1 MPVLLPCKFCL
12 RLTILCFFIFGCR
25 SAKPVPP
32 TAIAISPTPPT
43 PAVGTPKPTESTAM
57 QPLRSTTSPT
67 SQPLTAEQELANLV
81 ALAQL
86 YGVVRYFHPS
96 DQVDAVRDWDQVV
109 MRGLET
115 VRDAPTPDELARRLN
130 DYFASLA
137 PTVLVAVGEPED
149 TAVFQPDTPPDQLVM
164 WEHYGVDADNVYR
177 LYTSKRMMAPAAAP
191 PATFHDPER
200 PYLQPL
206 GSGLTAAIPLA
217 LYVHEGQTQPAIP
230 HDPALNHQTSHD
242 RQTQY
247 LAGVIMFW
255 AVTQHFYPY
264 FDVID
269 ADWDASLSH
278 ALQTIL
284 SEETEAAWEIALQQ
298 LVADLDDGHG
308 RITNL
313 NETNPPIYSP
323 FISLGWVEGQVVIA
337 GSFGYA
343 QRLVE
348 VGDIVVKIDGQTA
361 VDRVQEEMNLISGA
375 TSQGKR
381 YSAIRELLLGQRF
394 TSVILTI
401 QHANGSQET
410 LTLDHNMLANEIPA
424 ASRPASFTELAP
436 DIFYINLSNVDS
448 TTFESD
454 LAKLNGTVGLIF
466 DLRGYPAVEP
476 EFLELLIT
484 ETVSTAQFLIPQTT
498 WPNQE
503 NVTFD
508 NRAWTLEPRLEMPL
522 SENIIFLTN
531 GQAISYA
538 ETLMAIVAH
547 YQIGEI
553 VGEPTAGTNGNI
565 NRIELPSGHAV
576 TWTGMLVLNHDG
588 SQHHGVGV
596 QPTVPVS
603 QTLEDLRQ
611 GIDTQ
616 LQAAL
621 QLIEENR

>member
-1 MPVLLPCKFCL
+1 MAF
-12 RLTILCFFIFGCR
+12 
-25 SAKPVPP
+25 
-32 TAIAISPTPPT
+32 
-43 PAVGTPKPTESTAM
+43 
-57 QPLRSTTSPT
+57 
-67 SQPLTAEQELANLV
+67 
-81 ALAQL
+81 AQL
-86 YGVVRYFHPS
+86 YGMVRYFHPS
-96 DQVDAVRDWDQVV
+96 DQVDAVRNWDQVV
-109 MRGLET
+109 MSGLEA

-130 DYFASLA
+130 DYFAPLA
-137 PTVLVAVGEPED
+137 PTVQVTVGEPEN
-149 TAVFQPDTPPDQLVM
+149 TAVFQPDTPLDQLVM

-177 LYTSKRMMAPAAAP
+177 LYTSKRIMAPANDP

-200 PYLQPL
+200 PYLQSL

-217 LYVHEGQTQPAIP
+217 LYVHEGQTQPAIS
-230 HDPALNHQTSHD
+230 HDPALNRLTSHD
-242 RQTQY
+242 LQTQY

-264 FDVID
+264 FNVID
-269 ADWDASLSH
+269 ADWNASLSH

-313 NETNPPIYSP
+313 NETNPPLYSP

-348 VGDIVVKIDGQTA
+348 VGDIVVKIGGQTA

-375 TSQGKR
+375 TPQIKR
-381 YSAIRELLLGQRF
+381 FAALQRLLIGPRY
-394 TSVILTI
+394 TSVNLMV
-401 QHANGSQET
+401 QHADGTQET
-410 LTLDHNMLANEIPA
+410 LLLERGTHITLIPA
-424 ASRPASFTELAP
+424 ADRPTNFTELAP
-436 DIFYINLSNVDS
+436 DVYYINLSTAVDS
-448 TTFESD
+448 TIEAE
-454 LAKLNGTVGLIF
+454 LLKLNGAAGLVF
-466 DLRGYPAVEP
+466 DLRGYPSVEP
-476 EFLELLIT
+476 GFLELLISD
-484 ETVSTAQFLIPQTT
+484 TVSTAQFLIPQTT
-498 WPNQE
+498 WPNRE
-503 NVTFD
+503 NVTYD
-508 NRAWTLEPRLEMPL
+508 NGAWTLTPRQEAPL
-522 SENIIFLTN
+522 SENIVFLTN

-538 ETLMAIVAH
+538 ETLMAIVAN